1 MTTVRSVRDLHTQLD
16 LVCSSLEATFSLA
29 GSDHEEVEI
38 AARPAMQ
45 RFRELLDA
53 SDFIAG
59 SDEAEEG
66 AP

>member
-1 MTTVRSVRDLHTQLD
+1 MTSVRSVRELHTHLD
-16 LVCSSLEATFSLA
+16 LICSSLEATFSLA

-53 SDFIAG
+53 GDFIAG
-59 SDEAEEG
+59 PELVGEVPS
-66 AP
+66 